1 MEPLKIATV
10 QFETRDNDKVY
21 NLSVIREMCR
31 KASVE
36 GADVVAFHECSVCG
50 YTFAKDLSRE
60 ELLAI
65 AEPIPTGES
74 TQALI
79 AIAKEFGVTLLAGFF
94 ERDGDRIYK
103 AQVCVDGNG
112 LKAKYRKLHPFINPN
127 ILPGD
132 QYVVF
137 EIKGWKCGILIC
149 YDNNIRIKFRTT
161 GISVTISSSLS
172 QFLRDS
178 RSDHEIITQF
188 TAFRHD
194 IAERIQ
200 NHRATVLDLIIIT
213 PVVRNF
219 MRILS
224 ANRMSPIKR

>member
-149 YDNNIRIKFRTT
+149 YDNNIIENVLIRGGYHFHA
-161 GISVTISSSLS
+161 S
-172 QFLRDS
+172 RDNVYPFPS
-178 RSDHEIITQF
+178 PRGWFDRSCVVGEPGKRSDF
-188 TAFRHD
+188 L
-194 IAERIQ
+194 
-200 NHRATVLDLIIIT
+200 ATG
-213 PVVRNF
+213 VRWPEGTCLAYE
-219 MRILS
+219 MASR
-224 ANRMSPIKR
+224 

>member
-21 NLSVIREMCR
+21 NLSIIREMCR

-36 GADVVAFHECSVCG
+36 GEDVVAFHECSVWG
-50 YTFAKDLSRE
+50 YTFAKDLSRK

-149 YDNNIRIKFRTT
+149 YDNNITDTCQMCTFIPQSF
-161 GISVTISSSLS
+161 IVT
-172 QFLRDS
+172 
-178 RSDHEIITQF
+178 
-188 TAFRHD
+188 
-194 IAERIQ
+194 
-200 NHRATVLDLIIIT
+200 
-213 PVVRNF
+213 
-219 MRILS
+219 
-224 ANRMSPIKR
+224 